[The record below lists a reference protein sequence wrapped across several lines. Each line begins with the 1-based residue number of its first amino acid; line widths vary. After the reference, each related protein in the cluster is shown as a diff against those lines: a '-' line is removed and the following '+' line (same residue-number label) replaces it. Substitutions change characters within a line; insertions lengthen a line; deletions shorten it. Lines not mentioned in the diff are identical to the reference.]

1 MKEINLTPKAV
12 DDLENIWLYG
22 QIQFGLAKA
31 DEYVA
36 RFSDIFDILARHEI
50 GTQRSELGENIFSL
64 PIEKHVIFFVPS
76 ESSITVIRILN
87 QSQDVNRHITWR

>member
-1 MKEINLTPKAV
+1 MKEINLTPKAIE
-12 DDLENIWLYG
+12 DLENIWLYG

-36 RFSDIFDILARHEI
+36 HFSDIFDILARHEI

-87 QSQDVNRHITWR
+87 QSQDVNRHIPWR